1 MISDF
6 FKTHHIWATLVS
18 FAIALWLESQGKHD
32 TAAAVAG
39 MGITYLLPGN
49 PVLAA
54 LLARKAE

>member
-1 MISDF
+1 
-6 FKTHHIWATLVS
+6 LVS

-39 MGITYLLPGN
+39 MGITYLMPGN

-54 LLARKAE
+54 LVAKKAE